1 MELTWEAVTLPSQ
14 APPEADWCHTACK
27 RCEYTDTGIKSR
39 SKQECL
45 TPWVLPAGR
54 QFLLR
59 RIGKEAVMFAD
70 IEVNCYG
77 VAVGKFSVGIPK
89 IQPFS
94 DSEHSIGGELFFL
107 FKGVVQAALAPASA
121 HSRVSTSAHF
131 GLSRVSLLLHTSP
144 HHPRLLYTRIQSQ
157 S

>member
-1 MELTWEAVTLPSQ
+1 
-14 APPEADWCHTACK
+14 
-27 RCEYTDTGIKSR
+27 
-39 SKQECL
+39 
-45 TPWVLPAGR
+45 
-54 QFLLR
+54 
-59 RIGKEAVMFAD
+59 MFAD